1 MEHIE
6 GLNWR
11 TSSYSG
17 GNGGAC
23 VEVAGHEGMILVRDS
38 KDHSV
43 GHVHRFPAAGWRMFV
58 VGLRNREFDRTEQ
71 GPVPSAVSF
80 REPGR

>member
-23 VEVAGHEGMILVRDS
+23 VEIAAHDGMILVRDT
-38 KDHSV
+38 KDY
-43 GHVHRFPAAGWRMFV
+43 GR
-58 VGLRNREFDRTEQ
+58 
-71 GPVPSAVSF
+71 GPVCRYTPDEWRAFIAGVRSGRFGPSVTRSGGGA
-80 REPGR
+80 

>member
-23 VEVAGHEGMILVRDS
+23 VQVAGHDGMVLVRDS
-38 KDHSV
+38 KDHGG
-43 GHVHRFPAAGWRMFV
+43 GHVHRFPAAGWRVFV
-58 VGLRNREFDRTEQ
+58 AGVRDGKFDQ
-71 GPVPSAVSF
+71 A
-80 REPGR
+80 GRGRQP